1 MTKQER
7 THNTP
12 KKFLQK
18 YKSLEELAEK
28 KRWEAAEHRTS
39 RGSCRGGGRLLPGKP
54 PPGAAWLAR
63 GRGIWLVM

>member
-12 KKFLQK
+12 KEFLQK
-18 YKSLEELAEK
+18 YKSLVEPAE
-28 KRWEAAEHRTS
+28 KRWEAAEHMAKEAAWAQ
-39 RGSCRGGGRLLPGKP
+39 GRLPT
-54 PPGAAWLAR
+54 PGAAWLAR